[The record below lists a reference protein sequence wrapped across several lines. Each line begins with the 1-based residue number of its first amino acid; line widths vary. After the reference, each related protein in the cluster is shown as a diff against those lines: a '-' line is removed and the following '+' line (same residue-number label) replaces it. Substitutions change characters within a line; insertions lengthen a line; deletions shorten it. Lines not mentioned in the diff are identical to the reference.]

1 MMIVFHQFAW
11 LPLCN
16 HNIADFPN
24 ENVDHEC
31 ASECNLNQW
40 ALDFD
45 GNLERILES
54 IRVAKERGARYRVGP
69 ELEVCGYGSLQFHS
83 EDGKKLRAGETTA
96 LIEELTHK
104 DKELDP
110 TEVFTWSLI
119 GAPTTKTIHLLVV
132 IPRPSRLAGTH
143 SENRRKR
150 WRELN
155 EIFDKNK
162 KAEMNN
168 ESSFS
173 NDESSP
179 TGDEQWIE
187 INSVLNYESY
197 EQKRE
202 PIPECKLKFLVKY
215 MKHASKR

>member
-1 MMIVFHQFAW
+1 MVKLFFAIVGVAES
-11 LPLCN
+11 LDEV
-16 HNIADFPN
+16 NIADYTSVYALKKALYPN
-24 ENVDHEC
+24 DLKDID
-31 ASECNLNQW
+31 ASKLQLFL
-40 ALDFD
+40 AKKD
-45 GNLERILES
+45 G
-54 IRVAKERGARYRVGP
+54 A
-69 ELEVCGYGSLQFHS
+69 LQFHS

-179 TGDEQWIE
+179 TSDEQWIE